1 MNAQMP
7 MPSPPVNMVGLPYP
21 IDVTDL
27 PRLVIVMVVPEG
39 AAAIPPGESPLT
51 VEDLDEEPT
60 WEDAECL

>member
-7 MPSPPVNMVGLPYP
+7 SPPVKMIRLPYP
-21 IDVTDL
+21 IDITEP
-27 PRLVIVMVVPEG
+27 PRLVMVMVVPEG
-39 AAAIPPGESPLT
+39 AAEIPPGEFPLT